1 MPRSTK
7 LAKQELRA
15 LQAECIHGVEANAD
29 NPDGSSWA
37 IDFGVELPT
46 VRRQAATATVVT
58 LCCVQFTLRFPIM
71 YPLQPPLMRC
81 EPPGVSGNGSA

>member
-37 IDFGVELPT
+37 IDFAGIRLELGAELPA
-46 VRRQAATATVVT
+46 VR
-58 LCCVQFTLRFPIM
+58 
-71 YPLQPPLMRC
+71 
-81 EPPGVSGNGSA
+81 